1 MSIAFDVLRGIGK
14 RHCIPSPE
22 GLKKI
27 KRISLET
34 FLKLKELLGKF
45 NQYVKVKPKC
55 QVNEAPVF
63 NEKRNIAIPS
73 YNRAYEPTPMI
84 NTRNSLFWQWRRVIS
99 WERYINDPFEKIKRG
114 TM

>member
-1 MSIAFDVLRGIGK
+1 LFYLKSGIGK
-14 RHCIPSPE
+14 RHRIPSPE

-45 NQYVKVKPKC
+45 NQYVKVKPKY
-55 QVNEAPVF
+55 QVVEPHTF
-63 NEKRNIAIPS
+63 KEKRKIAIQL
-73 YNRAYEPTPMI
+73 YNRAYEPTPII

-99 WERYINDPFEKIKRG
+99 WERYINDPLEKIKRG